1 MKKISTLI
9 FFLISLAV
17 YGQNSDFE
25 LGFSYNSNITGE
37 MEYYSNTNTLK
48 INNSI
53 NVYRYG
59 YGLNMIAKFRLN
71 KHFSFQTGINYLFN
85 GTKSVIYNYFA
96 NPLPERQ
103 RIRYYR
109 NSKNICLPLLINFRW
124 SSTKKHSFYT
134 VGGFNISYLFE
145 NKIQVRNWIENG
157 NYFDEYFDYKDEY
170 KTWNINPSIGIG
182 YEYKIKNKFK
192 IFAQPNLEINL
203 LKTNGTS
210 LPSKSM
216 YSLGVNVGFIIL

>member
-71 KHFSFQTGINYLFN
+71 KHFSFQTGINYLFS
-85 GTKSVIYNYFA
+85 GTKSKLYYDNFNIDSYYKS
-96 NPLPERQ
+96 
-103 RIRYYR
+103 RYYV
-109 NSKNICLPLLINFRW
+109 NSKNICLPLLINYRW
-124 SSTKKHSFYT
+124 SSIKKHSFYT
-134 VGGFNISYLFE
+134 VVGVNIAYNFYH
-145 NKIQVRNWIENG
+145 KIQAKKWTTE
-157 NYFDEYFDYKDEY
+157 DEYINEYYDFVDEY

-192 IFAQPNLEINL
+192 IFAQPNLEFNL

-216 YSLGVNVGFIIL
+216 YNLGVNVGFIIL